1 MRYSGMAAAVL
12 LAAVAA
18 LGEGTAQV
26 SVRLRAEGVGAV
38 QWREPVASSAALPAC
53 NAAALGHV
61 RVALDAGT
69 AHLCNGAAWVE
80 LAGGGGAFVPAADPA
95 VDHSGYVAGHGD
107 GTDCGVGLYAR
118 GTDAAGNATGCTADD
133 TGTDDQTAPEVGYTP
148 TTPGDWTDPDPADV
162 GDALDKVAGDPRWTD
177 ARAPTAHRDSH
188 ETGGSD
194 PLVDLAGETITTGT
208 VADARIAATISRDSE
223 APAAGDITGSL
234 SAGYQVASGAVGI
247 TELGDDATCAGEDV
261 VRRNAGDTAFECAA
275 LASGAGDVVGPA
287 SSTTNAFALFADTT
301 GKLLKDSTL
310 LWNGSDLTLPTSTQL
325 QLPYGTAVDPP
336 IEFPNGGGF
345 DAAAANGKV
354 YVVVADTR
362 NFSFGGCGA
371 GSRCFES
378 ETAGGPQM
386 WIQTPSA
393 TVPVFVPNK
402 ASITSGL
409 GGALAAPALIVS
421 SVSRVT
427 ATSTGATIN
436 GTLTSDA
443 LVNTPSS
450 QTCADSGDGSPG
462 ALTVT
467 VSGATNLYVTS
478 SDPDGCT
485 LTLSETSA
493 SDGQLLELELVATA
507 GGVVTLADTPGTQN
521 LSAAWTPG
529 VGDSLTLRYN
539 LTASEWRE
547 RARADI

>member
-38 QWREPVASSAALPAC
+38 QWREAVASSAALPAC
-53 NAAALGHV
+53 DAAALGHV

-107 GTDCGVGLYAR
+107 GTDCGAGLYAR

-133 TGTDDQTAPEVGYTP
+133 AGTDTLDDLSDNQIGDLLDVDETGAGAGEALVSDGAGAWAPSAAAAILE
-148 TTPGDWTDPDPADV
+148 GDSR
-162 GDALDKVAGDPRWTD
+162 LTD
-177 ARAPTAHRDSH
+177 ARAPTDDSVDADSLADGDLGDVSVS
-188 ETGGSD
+188 GGVVT
-194 PLVDLAGETITTGT
+194 VDDES
-208 VADARIAATISRDSE
+208 IAATELADGTAGNLLTWDASGE
-223 APAAGDITGSL
+223 AAAVATGTSGQVLTSAGAGAPPTFEDAAGGGANPAGSGSELQYRSDATTFGAVTGSSVTGGADVTLGGVL
-234 SAGYQVASGAVGI
+234 SVPVGSMGTPSI
-247 TELGDDATCAGEDV
+247 AF
-261 VRRNAGDTAFECAA
+261 AGDPDTGIYQSTGNR
-275 LASGAGDVVGPA
+275 LTIGA
-287 SSTTNAFALFADTT
+287 
-301 GKLLKDSTL
+301 
-310 LWNGSDLTLPTSTQL
+310 
-325 QLPYGTAVDPP
+325 
-336 IEFPNGGGF
+336 GGGF
-345 DAAAANGKV
+345 AAEFLSAANFGVMANYHRAPGAGASVAILRGTGLSLGSGASIGWNSGNADSMSPDIILTRAAA
-354 YVVVADTR
+354 
-362 NFSFGGCGA
+362 
-371 GSRCFES
+371 
-378 ETAGGPQM
+378 
-386 WIQTPSA
+386 
-393 TVPVFVPNK
+393 
-402 ASITSGL
+402 
-409 GGALAAPALIVS
+409 GALAVS
-421 SVSRVT
+421 
-427 ATSTGATIN
+427 G
-436 GTLTSDA
+436 A
-443 LVNTPSS
+443 LVNTPASR
-450 QTCADSGDGSPG
+450 TCADSGDGSPG